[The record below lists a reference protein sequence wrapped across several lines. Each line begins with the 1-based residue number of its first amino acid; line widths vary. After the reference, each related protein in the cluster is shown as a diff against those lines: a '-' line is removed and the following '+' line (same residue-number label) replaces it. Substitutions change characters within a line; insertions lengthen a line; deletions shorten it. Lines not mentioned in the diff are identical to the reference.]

1 MKIKLFDFQ
10 KDALHAMREKLVAAS
25 SQASSTN
32 PQVIVFSA
40 PTGSGKTI
48 IMTALFEAILAEP
61 DEELAWPL
69 DWKPQPDAVIL
80 WISDMPALNE
90 QTRMKI
96 ESKSNQI
103 KTRQLVMIDATF
115 DAERLQGGHIYF
127 INTQKLGEAGL
138 LTKVGDGR
146 QHSIWRR

>member
-69 DWKPQPDAVIL
+69 DWKPQP
-80 WISDMPALNE
+80 
-90 QTRMKI
+90 
-96 ESKSNQI
+96 
-103 KTRQLVMIDATF
+103 
-115 DAERLQGGHIYF
+115 
-127 INTQKLGEAGL
+127 
-138 LTKVGDGR
+138 GR
-146 QHSIWRR
+146 VRRPKPSAWRRMSRCLSVTSMFIRAW